1 MIHDVQEIP
10 EAIFNGLVWRLRTDV
25 LQLDFGKNQ
34 IYQIFWRR
42 FAKMQILVGH
52 TDIFCQEGIFAELL
66 VCNVDFK
73 GDILGADTIA
83 DPFNDPDLRIIA
95 GPFFTR

>member
-34 IYQIFWRR
+34 IYQIFGADLPRCKFLLVTQTS
-42 FAKMQILVGH
+42 FAKKEFLPSCLFAMWILRGTSWAQIRLP
-52 TDIFCQEGIFAELL
+52 IPLM
-66 VCNVDFK
+66 
-73 GDILGADTIA
+73 ILIYA
-83 DPFNDPDLRIIA
+83 L
-95 GPFFTR
+95 